1 MLALLVSLLVT
12 TFPTGGP
19 ATAAASTDPIDVPMT
34 GNLPACPAQ
43 MTGAVRAD
51 AVWVHNDLNNQ
62 FRTDA
67 WLGLANNCAM
77 QNDQDDDD
85 TSSYPRAVDAKAV
98 PSEISISSEPIT
110 VSVQA
115 TPAFMPGPYNTFFP
129 DCLPRSARPGGCADS
144 PHGYR
149 VAYRVANGAGQFVGK
164 WTLAGLDGPD
174 PYFDLTRG
182 SCPDQYPGWTENY
195 EHIGVPCVFT
205 LRFVTNAL
213 GAPVLTTGMQV
224 VLSVSLASGTRTH
237 EPFVGPV
244 HDTTAVVPMLFQPG
258 ASSRLGFSVSSGSVR
273 SGETVI
279 LTALAQG
286 PQPGTP
292 VNFYRRRPGG
302 DWTYLGQ
309 RLTRSNNRAAFT
321 ATVATTA
328 TYRARLASG
337 GVETTTSPLR
347 QVEALRSV
355 SLRLRH
361 LRGARYRFTGTVS
374 PAAQVGRVVLQQRT
388 RQGWQRVTSAAPRN
402 GRVTWV
408 RTLPARRTW
417 WRLLTATT
425 VSYGQ
430 STSPVRTVDP

>member
-1 MLALLVSLLVT
+1 M
-12 TFPTGGP
+12 
-19 ATAAASTDPIDVPMT
+19 
-34 GNLPACPAQ
+34 
-43 MTGAVRAD
+43 
-51 AVWVHNDLNNQ
+51 
-62 FRTDA
+62 
-67 WLGLANNCAM
+67 
-77 QNDQDDDD
+77 DQ
-85 TSSYPRAVDAKAV
+85 
-98 PSEISISSEPIT
+98 
-110 VSVQA
+110 
-115 TPAFMPGPYNTFFP
+115 
-129 DCLPRSARPGGCADS
+129 
-144 PHGYR
+144 
-149 VAYRVANGAGQFVGK
+149 
-164 WTLAGLDGPD
+164 
-174 PYFDLTRG
+174 
-182 SCPDQYPGWTENY
+182 NY
-195 EHIGVPCVFT
+195 EHIGVPCLWT
-205 LRFVTNAL
+205 LRFVTNAQ

-224 VLSVSLASGTRTH
+224 VLSVSLRSGTQTN

-244 HDTTAVVPMLFQPG
+244 YDTTAVVPMLFRPG

-273 SGETVI
+273 SGETVV

-302 DWTYLGQ
+302 EWTYLGQ
-309 RLTRSNNRAAFT
+309 RSTGSNNRATFT
-321 ATVATTA
+321 ATVSTTA
-328 TYRARLASG
+328 SYRARLASG
-337 GVETTTSPLR
+337 GVETTTSPVR
-347 QVEALRSV
+347 EVEALRSV

-425 VSYGQ
+425 ASYGE